1 MGGEDLVVVMGV
13 EIAFGAVEGEHLLAA
28 HHQRI
33 RKAAQQHH
41 DAEDHVHDA
50 DALVVH
56 RGEPFA
62 PEIAPEA
69 EIGEAGEQR
78 GAAECDHREGADDDR
93 LVQRQRFEAEPA
105 EDELEKI
112 RRHAGSL

>member
-13 EIAFGAVEGEHLLAA
+13 EIAFGATEREHLLAA
-28 HHQRI
+28 HHQRVGE
-33 RKAAQQHH
+33 AAQQHH

-62 PEIAPEA
+62 PEVAPET
-69 EIGEAGEQR
+69 EIGEAAEQR
-78 GAAECDHREGADDDR
+78 GAAERDHHEGADDDR
-93 LVQRQRFEAEPA
+93 LVQWQ
-105 EDELEKI
+105 
-112 RRHAGSL
+112 